1 MNGLEDRLRCWIIF
15 INAFFA
21 SDIEGKMAIFAWLIF
36 ATFMLLGFIFLSVMS
51 VGVFVSLIVNL
62 ALLPLRVFIWILRL
76 IFGIF

>member
-15 INAFFA
+15 INVRFA
-21 SDIEGKMAIFAWLIF
+21 SDIEGKMAIFAWLIL

-62 ALLPLRVFIWILRL
+62 ALLPLRIFIWILRL

>member
-1 MNGLEDRLRCWIIF
+1 MF

-21 SDIEGKMAIFAWLIF
+21 FDIEGKMVIFAWLIL
-36 ATFMLLGFIFLSVMS
+36 ATFMVLGFIFLSVMS

-62 ALLPLRVFIWILRL
+62 ALLPLRIFIWILRL

>member
-1 MNGLEDRLRCWIIF
+1 MF

-21 SDIEGKMAIFAWLIF
+21 INIEGKMAVFAWLIL
-36 ATFMLLGFIFLSVMS
+36 ATFMLLGFIFLTVMS

-62 ALLPLRVFIWILRL
+62 ALLPLRIFIWILRL